1 MDKPIY
7 FIADLHLSAQSP
19 HLLALFRYFMLEKA
33 PQAQALYILGDL
45 FDFGWEMMNIRSRS
59 MKLNDY
65 CAI

>member
-45 FDFGWEMMNIRSRS
+45 FDFWVGDDEHSI
-59 MKLNDY
+59 
-65 CAI
+65 

>member
-45 FDFGWEMMNIRSRS
+45 FDFWVGDDEHSLQIDEI
-59 MKLNDY
+59 K
-65 CAI
+65 A